1 MVQIFIVL
9 NSATPVSTRGESSFY
24 RERKRVSLP
33 AALQT
38 SCLTLGDQRGGKTTY
53 SSHPSIYQLLSGVC
67 FAHMCTWSEA
77 WHRLERWNSCFMLGI
92 RHGQTVWV
100 VIKTLRSSNHL
111 PLSSFSSSSDNGFI
125 PDTLLEDVM
134 KALDLVSET
143 D

>member
-1 MVQIFIVL
+1 MFIVL
-9 NSATPVSTRGESSFY
+9 NVVTAGKLK
-24 RERKRVSLP
+24 KRVHFIVNGKEFSIP

-38 SCLTLGDQRGGKTTY
+38 SCLTLGDQRGGKTSY
-53 SSHPSIYQLLSGVC
+53 STHPSIYQPLSGHVC
-67 FAHMCTWSEA
+67 AHMCAWSAE
-77 WHRLERWNSCFMLGI
+77 WLRLERWNSCLLLGI
-92 RHGQTVWV
+92 RHRQTVWV

-134 KALDLVSET
+134 KALDLVSEP